1 MIVYSDEFLDELG
14 VIADHIAKDSNSR
27 ANNFIQSLKS
37 EITKIPDMP
46 YSYRKNRNINRETIR
61 DLIFKSYVIPFAIED
76 EAIYVLGIYKAN
88 EWQAWNE

>member
-1 MIVYSDEFLDELG
+1 MVIVYSDEFLDELG

-27 ANNFIQSLKS
+27 ANNFMQSLKS

-61 DLIFKSYVIPFAIED
+61 DLIFKGYTVTFSIGDDRIE
-76 EAIYVLGIYKAN
+76 ILGIYKRN
-88 EWQAWNE
+88 LTRFS